1 MWQPNVGDNSEI
13 VTTNY
18 KRMEK
23 TVQTNHYGEIKLNNE
38 LDIISLITKLR
49 NDLIKDFLDER
60 LLKEYF
66 HAKYMLAELSNVKI
80 QFIRK
85 DLKELYMS
93 QLDTKHYQ
101 SIIEEIKNNERISLA
116 EGNEQLFYKEIE
128 NILQKYI
135 Y

>member
-1 MWQPNVGDNSEI
+1 
-13 VTTNY
+13 
-18 KRMEK
+18 MEK
-23 TVQTNHYGEIKLNNE
+23 TVQTNHYGEVKLSDNE
-38 LDIISLITKLR
+38 LDIVSLITKLR

-60 LLKEYF
+60 LLAVYF
-66 HAKYMLAELSNVKI
+66 NSKYMLAELSNVKI
-80 QFIRK
+80 QFIRR

-93 QLDTKHYQ
+93 PLDTEHYAP
-101 SIIEEIKNNERISLA
+101 IIEEIKNNERTSLA